1 MGEKT
6 GHIIWNKLDR
16 LDITPTEA
24 LVLISLG
31 HFASDNFYFCRPR
44 YRQIAQKSHLGHTA
58 IKKSLRTLKAK
69 SLLLWSSRL
78 KHPNDYILPLGA
90 SDSVTSL
97 DRDANTPLVSDTALI
112 EGAVRTVLA
121 YAFASLL
128 SDRQR
133 RADASVDYARS
144 IKRCGFLAGFRT
156 FYRIKAKLKGL
167 SDDAIHAR
175 ILKALNDPESENN
188 DDQ

>member
-6 GHIIWNKLDR
+6 GDIIWNKLDR
-16 LDITPTEA
+16 LDVTPTEA

-44 YRQIAQKSHLGHTA
+44 CKQIAQKSHLGHTA

-69 SLLLWSSRL
+69 GLLLWSSRS
-78 KHPNDYILPLGA
+78 KHPNDYVLPLGA

-97 DRDANTPLVSDTALI
+97 DRNANVPLMSDAAII
-112 EGAVRTVLA
+112 EGAARTVLA

-128 SDRQR
+128 GDRQR

-144 IKRCGFLAGFRT
+144 IKRCGFLAGSRT

-167 SDDAIHAR
+167 PDNVIHTR
-175 ILKALNDPESENN
+175 ILAALADT
-188 DDQ
+188 

>member
-69 SLLLWSSRL
+69 GLLLWSSRS
-78 KHPNDYILPLGA
+78 KHPNDYVLPLGV

-97 DRDANTPLVSDTALI
+97 DRDTNVPLVSDAALI
-112 EGAVRTVLA
+112 EGAARTVLA

-133 RADASVDYARS
+133 RAVASVDYERS

-156 FYRIKAKLKGL
+156 FYRIKAKLKEL